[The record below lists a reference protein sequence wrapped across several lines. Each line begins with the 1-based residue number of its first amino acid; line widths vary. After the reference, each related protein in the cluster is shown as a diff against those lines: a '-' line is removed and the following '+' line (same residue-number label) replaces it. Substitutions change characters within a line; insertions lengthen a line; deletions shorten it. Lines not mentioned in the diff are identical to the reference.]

1 MKSIQEIVNEGKS
14 GELKKLH
21 MLTIMI
27 IFQMNVEYKVY
38 DDFFSKLSDEEIE
51 DYDDLVDKVAFYD
64 EQNARVQWS
73 RLKKWFPLLAK
84 TCDYVENSGDDKFS
98 KSDKRIWKEIKQHV
112 S

>member
-1 MKSIQEIVNEGKS
+1 MKTINELITESKTGS
-14 GELKKLH
+14 LKKLY
-21 MLTIMI
+21 MLTIEVMY
-27 IFQMNVEYKVY
+27 QMNVEYKVY

-73 RLKKWFPLLAK
+73 SLKKWFPLINK
-84 TCDYVENSGDDKFS
+84 TCDYVANASDDLFS
-98 KSDKRIWKEIKQHV
+98 KSDKRIWKEMKQYV